1 MLVKQKVNNNNIDNL
16 DYLNIPIINIRKIS
30 IMPISP
36 INTFALSISLF
47 MLSLT
52 LLEWIDFRSPAF
64 STSLILGGICEYI
77 MGIFNWYNGKAILY
91 FINIIFGLMH
101 LLIYY
106 TYEIAKYQIRVNEH
120 FESYLIGT
128 FFAIYLV
135 ILLSLLYACKQ
146 KGFLYIINLGML
158 ILSDIFII
166 TWQYLFNKDN
176 SYKNDA
182 KKTAGFFLFLASL
195 TIWFNGVGNLLNDL
209 FHSEY
214 VPMMKPRL

>member
-1 MLVKQKVNNNNIDNL
+1 MLVKQKVYNDNVDNI
-16 DYLNIPIINIRKIS
+16 DYLNLPIINIRKIS
-30 IMPISP
+30 ILLNSP

-52 LLEWIDFRSPAF
+52 LLEWIDFRSPVF
-64 STSLILGGICEYI
+64 STSLIIGGICEYI
-77 MGIFNWYNGKAILY
+77 MGIFNWYKGKTILY

-128 FFAIYLV
+128 FFVIYLV

-146 KGFLYIINLGML
+146 KGVLYKINLGML

-166 TWQYLFNKDN
+166 IWQYLFNKN
-176 SYKNDA
+176 ISYKNDA
-182 KKTAGFFLFLASL
+182 KKIAGFFLFLASL
-195 TIWFNGVGNLLNDL
+195 SIWFNGVGNLWNDL
-209 FHSEY
+209 FRSEY
-214 VPMMKPRL
+214 VPMMKPRI